1 MKKILLFTLLFL
13 FQTIGLFAWDYTSK
27 NYSGKDFN
35 AHPLI
40 WNFIQ
45 DPQERI
51 WFANN
56 EGVLRFDGNNWNLY
70 RIPRPVRSMAF
81 DKTGNLFLACEGDL
95 GVLVFD
101 ESGKSKYISFKEHL
115 GSLKQSGSGDN
126 KVIEVSG
133 DIYFISG
140 KYLYHVL
147 QNAKGYDLKATT
159 LDEISG
165 AFSWK
170 GKLYI
175 NEFNKG
181 LGVWNGS
188 RLNPVKDGEILKGKT
203 IIGEAVYE
211 DGLLLASNYHGIFQ
225 LKKEGILPVN
235 GALNQFAM
243 KGLASIATVANGR
256 KIALGTFSEGIK
268 VFESLKGNEQNI
280 KLPSNEIY
288 SLFFDHEKNLWA
300 AHRKGLTH
308 VNINIPIRE
317 FNEFNLSGYATD
329 MQILDGNLYLASTN
343 GLYKTD
349 AENPSALSLVNG
361 MNSECWD
368 IYKVKNKL
376 LVASTNG
383 LFEISSQSTKCLV
396 PNETFVHIQNSNTGK
411 NLIYAFSTGF
421 CQLINVE
428 VQNNNAIIKTEGKL
442 KGRYEMANSIAET
455 QGSNPW
461 LGTYHYGL
469 LNTDANQK
477 IPAELSEAEVIIRNY
492 NGELIF
498 QTEKGVYSFKGD
510 KFEKNE
516 PAALIFSDAK
526 NMDFNF
532 NADFWI
538 YTSKVL
544 RQIKSNKIEEQSVPY
559 AINGRPTAICEY
571 GKKIWFAFEDKIYLY
586 NGSEI
591 ETPKYETLINRLINS
606 KGELIFDA
614 KNKDQ
619 NYCPKIPHAENNL
632 LVEFGINSFINPDK
646 NLYRYKIKELGENWS
661 EWKNESKLNLT
672 GLAAGSYLL
681 EVESKSAMGIPAVK
695 AELKLIILSPWYQ
708 SIYAYLLYIIFTLL
722 LIYLIIKINSRVLI
736 TKNQKL
742 EKVVAERTKE
752 LAQNNVELKSEKK
765 KSDDLLL
772 NILPGEVAEEL
783 KLKGKSE
790 ARQYEHVT
798 VMFTDFVNFTGISE
812 KLLPTELV
820 AEIDLCFKGFDAIM
834 DLHGLEKIKT
844 IGDAYLA
851 VCGLP
856 HENPNH
862 AIQCIYAARD
872 IIQFMKNRKQLG
884 GLFDIRVGLN
894 SGPVV
899 AGIVGSKKFA
909 YDIWGDTVNVA
920 SRMESTSEAN
930 KINITGATYELI
942 KHEFTCQYRGKI
954 DAKNKGMI
962 DMYFV

>member
-1 MKKILLFTLLFL
+1 MKKILLFILLFSV
-13 FQTIGLFAWDYTSK
+13 QIIPLFAWDYTSK
-27 NYSGKDFN
+27 KYTAKDFN

-40 WNFIQ
+40 WNFIKDAQ
-45 DPQERI
+45 GRI

-56 EGVLRFDGNNWNLY
+56 EGVLRFDGNNWVLY
-70 RIPRPVRSMAF
+70 PIPRPVRSMAF

-95 GVLVFD
+95 GVLRFD
-101 ESGKSKYISFKEHL
+101 ESGKFEYNSFKEQL
-115 GSLKQSGSGDN
+115 NAVKQTGSGDN
-126 KVIEVSG
+126 KVIEVAG
-133 DIYFISG
+133 DIFFTSG
-140 KYLYHVL
+140 KYLYIL
-147 QNAKGYDLKATT
+147 NPNSKGFELNRSS
-159 LDEISG
+159 LNEISG
-165 AFSWK
+165 AFAWN

-175 NEFNKG
+175 NELYKG

-188 RLNPVKDGEILKGKT
+188 RLNPVKDGEKLKGKT
-203 IIGEAVYE
+203 IIGEASYA
-211 DGLLLASNYHGIFQ
+211 DGLLLASNYHGLFQ
-225 LKKEGILPVN
+225 FKKEGIIQIS
-235 GALNQFAM
+235 GALNNFAQ
-243 KGLASIATVANGR
+243 KGLASIATSANGR
-256 KIALGTFSEGIK
+256 QIALGTFSEGIK
-268 VFESLKGNEQNI
+268 VFEGLTGREQNI

-288 SLFFDHEKNLWA
+288 SLFIDHENNLWA

-329 MQILDGNLYLASTN
+329 MQILDGNLYIASTN

-349 AENPSALSLVNG
+349 AENPSTLTLVNG

-368 IYKVKNKL
+368 LYLLKNKL

-383 LFEISSQSTKCLV
+383 LFEVSAQSTKCLV
-396 PNETFVHIQNSNTGK
+396 PNETFVHIQKSNTDN
-411 NLIYAFSTGF
+411 NLIYAFSTTF
-421 CQLINVE
+421 CSLIKIDQ
-428 VQNNNAIIKTEGKL
+428 QNNHALTIEGKL
-442 KGRYEMANSIAET
+442 KGRYEMANSIAE
-455 QGSNPW
+455 QAGSNPW

-469 LNTDANQK
+469 INTNATAK
-477 IPAELSEAEVIIRNY
+477 IPAELSEGEVIIRNY
-492 NGELIF
+492 NGGIIF
-498 QTEKGVYSFKGD
+498 QTENGVYTLKGE

-516 PAALIFSDAK
+516 QAGLIFSNAK

-532 NADFWI
+532 NNDFWI
-538 YTSKVL
+538 YTDKVL
-544 RQIKSNKIEEQSVPY
+544 RQIKANKIEEQSIPY
-559 AINGRPTAICEY
+559 AINGRPTAICIY

-586 NGSEI
+586 DGSEI
-591 ETPKYETLINRLINS
+591 ETPKYETFINRVVNS

-632 LVEFGINSFINPDK
+632 QVAFGINSFINPDK
-646 NLYRYKIKELGENWS
+646 NLYRYKIKELGEDWS
-661 EWKNESKLNLT
+661 AWKNESKLNLT
-672 GLAAGSYLL
+672 GLSAGSYLL
-681 EVESKSAMGIPAVK
+681 EVESKNATGIPAVK

-708 SIYAYLLYIIFTLL
+708 SIYAYLLYIVCSLL
-722 LIYLIIKINSRVLI
+722 FIYLIIKINSRVLI

-752 LAQNNVELKSEKK
+752 LAQNNIELKTEKK

-783 KLKGKSE
+783 KRKGKSE

-798 VMFTDFVNFTGISE
+798 VMFTDFVNFTGIGE
-812 KLLPTELV
+812 KLKPTELV

-856 HENPNH
+856 HENPEH
-862 AIQCIYAARD
+862 AINCIHAARD
-872 IIQFMKNRKQLG
+872 IIEFMKNRKQLG

-930 KINITGATYELI
+930 KINITGTTHELV
-942 KHEFTCQYRGKI
+942 KHKFTCQYRGKI

>member
-1 MKKILLFTLLFL
+1 MKKVLLITLLL
-13 FQTIGLFAWDYTSK
+13 LVQTITVFAWDYTSK

-40 WNFIQ
+40 WSFIQ
-45 DPQERI
+45 DAQGRI

-56 EGVLRFDGNNWNLY
+56 EGVLRFDGNNWSLY
-70 RIPRPVRSMAF
+70 PIPRPVRSMAF

-95 GVLVFD
+95 GVLLFD
-101 ESGKSKYISFKEHL
+101 ESGKFEYHSFKEQL
-115 GSLKQSGSGDN
+115 SKAKQTGSGDN
-126 KVIEVSG
+126 KVIEVAG
-133 DIYFISG
+133 DIFFTSG
-140 KYLYHVL
+140 KYLYTVTI
-147 QNAKGYDLKATT
+147 NAKEFGLKINT
-159 LDEISG
+159 LNEISG
-165 AFSWK
+165 AFAWNR
-170 GKLYI
+170 KLYI
-175 NEFNKG
+175 NELYKG

-188 RLNPVKDGEILKGKT
+188 RLNPVKDGEKLKGKT
-203 IIGEAVYE
+203 LIGEALYA
-211 DGLLLASNYHGIFQ
+211 DGLLLGSNYHGIFQ
-225 LKKEGILPVN
+225 LKKEGINAIN
-235 GALNQFAM
+235 GALNNFAL
-243 KGLASIATVANGR
+243 KGLASIATSPNGR
-256 KIALGTFSEGIK
+256 QIALGTFSDGIK
-268 VFESLKGNEQNI
+268 VFEGLNGREQNI

-288 SLFFDHEKNLWA
+288 SLFLDHEKNLWV

-308 VNINIPIRE
+308 VNINIPILE
-317 FNEFNLSGYATD
+317 FNEFNLSGYVTD
-329 MQILDGNLYLASTN
+329 MQILGGNLYIASTN

-349 AENPSALSLVNG
+349 AENPSTPILVSG

-368 IYKVKNKL
+368 LLLLKNKL
-376 LVASTNG
+376 LIASTNG
-383 LFEISSQSTKCLV
+383 LFEVSSQSTKCLV
-396 PNETFVHIQNSNTGK
+396 PNETFVHIQKSNTDK
-411 NLIYAFSTGF
+411 NLIYAFSTTF
-421 CQLINVE
+421 CQLLRTDAQSNDAIINVM
-428 VQNNNAIIKTEGKL
+428 GKL
-442 KGRYEMANSIAET
+442 SGHYEMANSIAE
-455 QGSNPW
+455 QAGSNPW
-461 LGTYHYGL
+461 LGTYHFGL
-469 LNTDANQK
+469 INTDAKQK
-477 IPAELSEAEVIIRNY
+477 APAELSEGEVIIRNY
-492 NGELIF
+492 NSGFIF
-498 QTEKGVYSFKGD
+498 QTEKGVYVLKGD
-510 KFEKNE
+510 QFEINE
-516 PAALIFSDAK
+516 PAGRIFSDAK
-526 NMDFNF
+526 NMDFDF
-532 NADFWI
+532 NNDFWI

-544 RQIKSNKIEEQSVPY
+544 RQIKAGKIAEQSVPY
-559 AINGRPTAICEY
+559 AINGRPTAICIY

-586 NGSEI
+586 DGSEV
-591 ETPKYETLINRLINS
+591 ETPKYETFINRVVNS
-606 KGELIFDA
+606 NGELIFDA

-632 LVEFGINSFINPDK
+632 QVAFGINSFINPDK

-661 EWKNESKLNLT
+661 TWKNESKLNLT

-681 EVESKSAMGIPAVK
+681 EVESKNATGIPAVK

-708 SIYAYLLYIIFTLL
+708 SIYAYLLYIVCSLL
-722 LIYLIIKINSRVLI
+722 FIYLIIKINSRVLI

-752 LAQNNVELKSEKK
+752 LAQNNIELKTEKK

-783 KLKGKSE
+783 KRKGKSE

-798 VMFTDFVNFTGISE
+798 VMFTDFVNFTGIGE
-812 KLLPTELV
+812 KLKPTELV

-834 DLHGLEKIKT
+834 DVHGLEKIKT

-856 HENPNH
+856 HENPEH
-862 AIQCIYAARD
+862 AIQCILAARD
-872 IIQFMKNRKQLG
+872 IIEFMKNRKQLG

-930 KINITGATYELI
+930 KINITGTTHELV
-942 KHEFTCQYRGKI
+942 KHKFTCQYRGKI